1 MLGRVKVNNT
11 LPTCDQGNFNQI
23 TARSRNRT
31 QVTVVR
37 DTCTTTV
44 SPALPVVQ
52 FIQDKKTT
60 LFSTRLSFRKDNQLP
75 IRSVGHQGNR
85 SRGNETEKNSF
96 LLLMQLI

>member
-1 MLGRVKVNNT
+1 MFGRVKLDNT
-11 LPTCDQGNFNQI
+11 LLTCDQDNFNQI
-23 TARSRNRT
+23 TAQSRNRT
-31 QVTVVR
+31 LVTVVR
-37 DTCTTTV
+37 DMYTTTV
-44 SPALPVVQ
+44 PPALPVIQ
-52 FIQDKKTT
+52 FIQGRNTT